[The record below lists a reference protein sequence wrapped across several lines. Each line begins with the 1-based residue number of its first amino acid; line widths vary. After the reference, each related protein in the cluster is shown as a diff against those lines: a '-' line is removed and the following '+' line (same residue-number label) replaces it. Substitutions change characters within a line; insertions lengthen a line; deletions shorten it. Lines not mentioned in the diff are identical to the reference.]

1 MFGGDWRE
9 TYMQWEGLTPH
20 VYIYVVG
27 RLDSHE
33 DEALMFTLALVQ
45 DCQLVVQDCQLA
57 GYTQTIVVGW

>member
-45 DCQLVVQDCQLA
+45 DYQLA
-57 GYTQTIVVGW
+57 GYTQTVVVGW